1 MQVLFSFFEKIFT
14 GSCWIPYGQNVPS
27 PPLQRSLFKRKQGTV
42 PKNETIPCFMIHLFV
57 SAAAAQ
63 LDPQGTSQEGRRIEP
78 TAKANKH
85 SKRKVPNRLPTKQE
99 DGNDGKKGRRR
110 RIDGT
115 VHRLPD

>member
-1 MQVLFSFFEKIFT
+1 MQVLFFFLKNILQDLAGFPMDKTSLLLPSKETFQKKT
-14 GSCWIPYGQNVPS
+14 GYRPQ
-27 PPLQRSLFKRKQGTV
+27 
-42 PKNETIPCFMIHLFV
+42 NETIPCFMIHLFV

-99 DGNDGKKGRRR
+99 DGNDGKRVVA
-110 RIDGT
+110 D
-115 VHRLPD
+115 V